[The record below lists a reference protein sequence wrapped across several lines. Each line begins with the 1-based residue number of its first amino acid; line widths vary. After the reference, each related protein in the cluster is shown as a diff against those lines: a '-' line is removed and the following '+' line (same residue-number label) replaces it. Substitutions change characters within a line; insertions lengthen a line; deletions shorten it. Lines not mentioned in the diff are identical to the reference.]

1 MKMKVGFLQFQPI
14 FGDIGQNIATIRNM
28 LNDKEFDLMVLPE
41 LCTTGYQFVS
51 RNEALSLSEPGD
63 GALGQVLLELA
74 ERKSSVIVAGFAE
87 KYGDGVYNSAMAVGP
102 DGFLSV
108 YRKAHLF
115 FKEKEIFST
124 GNTPFEPVDT
134 KQGYHLGTMI
144 CFDWIFPE
152 AARSLA
158 LGGASV
164 IAHSANLVLPWCQQA
179 MFARALENRV
189 FIITANRFGTEAR
202 DSVSPLT
209 FTGGSQIMT
218 PDGEVLAKAGSAEA
232 VVMIREIDLNIA
244 SPQLNPINH
253 LFSDRRP
260 DLYRL

>member
-1 MKMKVGFLQFQPI
+1 MKAGFLQFQPV
-14 FGDIGQNIATIRNM
+14 FGDIGQNISTIREM

-51 RNEALSLSEPGD
+51 RDEALSLSEPAE
-63 GALGQVLLELA
+63 GALGPALQELA

-87 KYGDGVYNSAMAVGP
+87 KNGNEVFNSAMAMGP
-102 DGFLSV
+102 DGVLSV

-115 FKEKEIFST
+115 FKEKDIFRP

-134 KQGYHLGTMI
+134 KQGYRLGTMI

-179 MFARALENRV
+179 MFARALENRI
-189 FIITANRFGTEAR
+189 FIITANRFGTEDR
-202 DSVSPLT
+202 DPASPLT
-209 FTGGSQIMT
+209 FTGGSQIMA
-218 PDGEVLAKAGSAEA
+218 PDGEVLAKAGPAEA
-232 VVMIREIDLNIA
+232 VVMIREIDLNA
-244 SPQLNPINH
+244 SNPQLNPMNH
-253 LFSDRRP
+253 LFNDCRP